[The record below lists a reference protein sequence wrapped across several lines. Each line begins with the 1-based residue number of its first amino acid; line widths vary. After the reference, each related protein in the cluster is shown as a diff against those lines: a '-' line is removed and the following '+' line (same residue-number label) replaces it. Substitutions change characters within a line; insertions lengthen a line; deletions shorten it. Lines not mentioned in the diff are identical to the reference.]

1 MEENLIVLQDEDGNE
16 IDFLVID
23 VYELDGVTYFALIE
37 AEDSENAEEVLIMR
51 VEGEDDEAELV
62 TIESDAELEA
72 AFNEFVRRDNEIEE

>member
-72 AFNEFVRRDNEIEE
+72 AFNEFVRRDNEVEE